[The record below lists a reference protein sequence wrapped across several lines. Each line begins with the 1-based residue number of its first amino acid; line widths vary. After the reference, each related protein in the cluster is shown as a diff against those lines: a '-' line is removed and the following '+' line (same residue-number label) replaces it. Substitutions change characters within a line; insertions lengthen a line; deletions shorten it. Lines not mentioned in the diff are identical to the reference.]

1 MFILLLILGLLWPT
15 QHLAPATM
23 SGRYHSNPV
32 HHVIVIPKPV
42 ETAPVTVQPVKQNI
56 PPRVVTPAPVL
67 VQPTIPKPPVI
78 STPQNTSA
86 KCYSNCTDPN
96 RPYYDQWGNEFD
108 YMGNLIQVGNCS
120 VQQPPINGPNPY
132 CTGNNSCAPTATVQD
147 PCKLGK
153 CFGYPYGV
161 CESNPN
167 QGELTK

>member
-23 SGRYHSNPV
+23 SVHYHSKPV

-56 PPRVVTPAPVL
+56 PAPVVTPPPAPVL

-78 STPQNTSA
+78 STPPNT
-86 KCYSNCTDPN
+86 
-96 RPYYDQWGNEFD
+96 
-108 YMGNLIQVGNCS
+108 
-120 VQQPPINGPNPY
+120 
-132 CTGNNSCAPTATVQD
+132 NSCAPTATVQD